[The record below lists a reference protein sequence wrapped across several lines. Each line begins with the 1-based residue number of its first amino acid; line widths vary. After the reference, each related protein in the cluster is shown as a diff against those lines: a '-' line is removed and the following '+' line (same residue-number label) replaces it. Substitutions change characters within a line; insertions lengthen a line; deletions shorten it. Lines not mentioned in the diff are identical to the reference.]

1 MRLQIANDFD
11 EKLAQLYSNT
21 VTVNLDNKSQM
32 SPKDFFNSM
41 EMIAVNY
48 KATMNLKVRA

>member
-11 EKLAQLYSNT
+11 EKLAQLYSTT